1 MKDKSVK
8 ISTETCMAFFHNVI
22 DDGLPGA
29 GKILLA
35 RVLPNLTRETRIEAS
50 LDVMRVY
57 ASTHFPTNEISMKEG
72 AI

>member
-1 MKDKSVK
+1 MYG
-8 ISTETCMAFFHNVI
+8 FFHNVI

-35 RVLPNLTRETRIEAS
+35 RASPNIMREISIEAS